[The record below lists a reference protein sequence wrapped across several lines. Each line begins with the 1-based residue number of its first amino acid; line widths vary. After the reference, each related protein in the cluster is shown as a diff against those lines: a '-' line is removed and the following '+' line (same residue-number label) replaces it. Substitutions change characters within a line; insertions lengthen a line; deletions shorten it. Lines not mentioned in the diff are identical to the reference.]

1 MGNAIADAGGT
12 GDEGHSDGSSG
23 CPAPTSALAAPAVT
37 PATEATQDQRPRRRY
52 HNIAGINPA
61 TNSIIANISV
71 GTSAGF
77 SFEQVAV
84 SPAGPAADDVY
95 VVNDL
100 DGTVSVIGPG

>member
-1 MGNAIADAGGT
+1 MPRTNIGPGGT
-12 GDEGHSDGSSG
+12 GGNAGNGGNAGPTPSS
-23 CPAPTSALAAPAVT
+23 PLS
-37 PATEATQDQRPRRRY
+37 TED
-52 HNIAGINPA
+52 IAGINPA

>member
-1 MGNAIADAGGT
+1 MPRTNIGPGGT
-12 GDEGHSDGSSG
+12 GGNAGNGGNAGPTPSSPLSG
-23 CPAPTSALAAPAVT
+23 
-37 PATEATQDQRPRRRY
+37 
-52 HNIAGINPA
+52 NIAGINPA